1 MTLLGENPSITS
13 LECTPTISEMK
24 PILRIPTGIPGIPT
38 SIPEGAYL
46 WSDNAGIRGRFP
58 SESLVGFF
66 RNPWSDNVGI
76 RIVHEEGDKYPLPK
90 DIENPCLAGAFW

>member
-76 RIVHEEGDKYPLPK
+76 RTSNDPK
-90 DIENPCLAGAFW
+90 RNPRQKEIEARLCCFG

>member
-76 RIVHEEGDKYPLPK
+76 RMELTRCQMSIYLCCGGTGV
-90 DIENPCLAGAFW
+90 A

>member
-66 RNPWSDNVGI
+66 RNHWSDSFGI
-76 RIVHEEGDKYPLPK
+76 PGRITSEYASSQK
-90 DIENPCLAGAFW
+90 NS